1 MTDSCSWLTL
11 QPGKDDMEGHKGV
24 KQFSWPWH
32 ICKFVHTGPCLGDHL
47 VVPEKT
53 ISSSECWASRQTDSL
68 LLSQSESR
76 SASPQGGEASTHLV
90 ANHSLTWL
98 STILSRA
105 ANRTP
110 PCLLMQATA
119 LQLLVQTN
127 TCFPCV
133 KEYEVLEDKNTAFI
147 PRKFM
152 CRTSVGGHTSSTTLS
167 RQVPPQPVRDA
178 VMNTIKWQ
186 VTRHSIA
193 VDDLDDLHTGGSYNI
208 CCRDPQYPGRP
219 VLSSVCREWGWQ
231 TQSVFCERS
240 WISAGTKSISFWED
254 RFTSLN
260 GGGWRQN
267 RRE

>member
-1 MTDSCSWLTL
+1 MHIPRESPPELGDGPGLGLHHLSHFCIPQCWAETWGYQMTDSCSWLTL
-11 QPGKDDMEGHKGV
+11 QQGKDDMEGHKGV

-193 VDDLDDLHTGGSYNI
+193 VDDLDDLSWVGMTDTVCFLWKVLNL
-208 CCRDPQYPGRP
+208 CRDEIYFF
-219 VLSSVCREWGWQ
+219 L
-231 TQSVFCERS
+231 
-240 WISAGTKSISFWED
+240 
-254 RFTSLN
+254 
-260 GGGWRQN
+260 GG
-267 RRE
+267 